1 MDIDFQLM
9 SDYNKRVLS
18 QTAGGWPSPEGLRP
32 SVHIDNPLRKSI
44 RKEAIPMDVLTMI
57 QVLGFALTCLA
68 VGYDLG
74 KRR

>member
-1 MDIDFQLM
+1 MDIDFHIM
-9 SDYNKRVLS
+9 TDYNKRVLS

-32 SVHIDNPLRKSI
+32 SVHIDILLRKSV
-44 RKEAIPMDVLTMI
+44 RKEAIPMDVLTLI
-57 QVLGFALTCLA
+57 QVLGFALTCFA